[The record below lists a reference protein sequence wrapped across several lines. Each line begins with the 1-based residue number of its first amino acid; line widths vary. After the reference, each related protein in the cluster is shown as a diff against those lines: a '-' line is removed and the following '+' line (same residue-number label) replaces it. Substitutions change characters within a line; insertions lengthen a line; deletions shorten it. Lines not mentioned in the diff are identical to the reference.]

1 MVKLFLSSI
10 RPQIYANFFF
20 FFKLFLF
27 LSINFSFFERLSKN
41 SCSFLMFAE
50 YDVMDADNKKQL
62 ELINDRFNE
71 ELSRQVQGKLAK
83 GHIYQLGR
91 PCAILLSTGFPDHPI
106 ELSSTRLEEKSKQNN
121 HPFKIEEVKD
131 LVLALN
137 DPIAVFV
144 YGDRYKSQNVIVGLK
159 KDDKNFVVGIFF
171 NQFIRGNQISSVRGL
186 FNKYNAEW
194 LNWISQ
200 GKALYLDKK
209 KIQILIDQ
217 QRTDLADVEYLD
229 LNLVE
234 SIVRTFINPL

>member
-1 MVKLFLSSI
+1 MTGSM
-10 RPQIYANFFF
+10 
-20 FFKLFLF
+20 
-27 LSINFSFFERLSKN
+27 KN
-41 SCSFLMFAE
+41 
-50 YDVMDADNKKQL
+50 
-62 ELINDRFNE
+62 
-71 ELSRQVQGKLAK
+71 
-83 GHIYQLGR
+83 
-91 PCAILLSTGFPDHPI
+91 FPDHPI

-171 NQFIRGNQISSVRGL
+171 NQIIRGNQISSVRGL

-234 SIVRTFINPL
+234 SIIGTFINPL

>member
-1 MVKLFLSSI
+1 M
-10 RPQIYANFFF
+10 
-20 FFKLFLF
+20 
-27 LSINFSFFERLSKN
+27 
-41 SCSFLMFAE
+41 
-50 YDVMDADNKKQL
+50 
-62 ELINDRFNE
+62 
-71 ELSRQVQGKLAK
+71 
-83 GHIYQLGR
+83 
-91 PCAILLSTGFPDHPI
+91 
-106 ELSSTRLEEKSKQNN
+106 EEKSKQNN

-171 NQFIRGNQISSVRGL
+171 NQIIRGNQISSVRGL
-186 FNKYNAEW
+186 FNKYNAEL

-234 SIVRTFINPL
+234 SITGTFINPL

>member
-1 MVKLFLSSI
+1 M
-10 RPQIYANFFF
+10 
-20 FFKLFLF
+20 
-27 LSINFSFFERLSKN
+27 
-41 SCSFLMFAE
+41 MFAE

-71 ELSRQVQGKLAK
+71 ELFRQVQGKLAK

-91 PCAILLSTGFPDHPI
+91 PCAILLSTGFPD
-106 ELSSTRLEEKSKQNN
+106 N
-121 HPFKIEEVKD
+121 
-131 LVLALN
+131 
-137 DPIAVFV
+137 PIAVFV

-171 NQFIRGNQISSVRGL
+171 NQIIRGNQISSVRGL

-234 SIVRTFINPL
+234 SIIGTFINPL

>member
-91 PCAILLSTGFPDHPI
+91 PCAILLSTGFPDNPI
-106 ELSSTRLEEKSKQNN
+106 ELSSTRLEEKASEDYSINIMPNGSIGYLK
-121 HPFKIEEVKD
+121 VKHY
-131 LVLALN
+131 
-137 DPIAVFV
+137 I
-144 YGDRYKSQNVIVGLK
+144 
-159 KDDKNFVVGIFF
+159 
-171 NQFIRGNQISSVRGL
+171 
-186 FNKYNAEW
+186 
-194 LNWISQ
+194 WIKRKFRS
-200 GKALYLDKK
+200 
-209 KIQILIDQ
+209 
-217 QRTDLADVEYLD
+217 
-229 LNLVE
+229 
-234 SIVRTFINPL
+234 